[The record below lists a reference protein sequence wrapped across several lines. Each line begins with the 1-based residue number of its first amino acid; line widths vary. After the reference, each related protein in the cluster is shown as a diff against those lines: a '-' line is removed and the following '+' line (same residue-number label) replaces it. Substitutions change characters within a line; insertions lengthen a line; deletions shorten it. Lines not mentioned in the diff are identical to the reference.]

1 MVWILTCWFWCWCS
15 CCTMDFVLL
24 LSTILSLS
32 PIILGGVFS
41 LSVFCSIN
49 VSLFQDCFWINKS
62 PSSSKMFSSFEV
74 IQDRK
79 EKEWCDMYSRQKKYY
94 SKQDKYVFEFLFPS
108 KGINTRLQLTF
119 LWGKSQKKCKH
130 M

>member
-1 MVWILTCWFWCWCS
+1 
-15 CCTMDFVLL
+15 
-24 LSTILSLS
+24 
-32 PIILGGVFS
+32 
-41 LSVFCSIN
+41 
-49 VSLFQDCFWINKS
+49 
-62 PSSSKMFSSFEV
+62 MFSSFEV

-119 LWGKSQKKCKH
+119 L
-130 M
+130 